1 MTETIPLLGIQ
12 IWFVMK
18 ILSII
23 LLGMYLIFSL
33 VVVRQV
39 KLMTDTL
46 QLGFEST
53 ARGLAYA
60 HLIFAVLVLLA
71 AIIIL

>member
-1 MTETIPLLGIQ
+1 MTQDLLLGLSP
-12 IWFVMK
+12 WFLAKVG
-18 ILSII
+18 IVV
-23 LLGMYLIFSL
+23 LLGMYLIFAL
-33 VVVRQV
+33 IVIRQV

-53 ARGLAYA
+53 LRVLAYA
-60 HLIFAVLVLLA
+60 HLVFAVLVMLT